1 MKGHRPLVPVGVLG
15 ISLFL
20 LLAACSERSPLATGR
35 SSAADTVHVLVADVG
50 AGLCTITKAPSITGP
65 RYMIYDAGLP
75 EHHCFEAVQE
85 FMGNDTVVDLLVL
98 SHPDN
103 DHVGDADTI
112 LSAFT
117 VRHIIRTGLK
127 GNPRSAWPAADAA
140 IQEEVS
146 LGATVRNLSD
156 TALVPGETLHLGDA
170 VITLIAGWSEWTGPK
185 YGATESNLVSIVLR
199 LDYEGRSVLFT
210 GDTGGRTG
218 ERDDEPP
225 ECMLAEELMVENSE
239 NVSIDSDVII
249 APHHGANDGSSE
261 CFIAKVTPEYVIFPA
276 GDRYGHPRKQTA
288 ARYLRSEPPPR
299 AILRTDRGN
308 DERNSDHWEQ
318 ATCDDQ
324 KRDDDIDIILSKDTV
339 FATYRSDHGACPTR
353 VPPARPQPDTPTVP

>member
-1 MKGHRPLVPVGVLG
+1 MMMRAL
-15 ISLFL
+15 
-20 LLAACSERSPLATGR
+20 R
-35 SSAADTVHVLVADVG
+35 SSSRSRAFSRSSFRTFLASRLPPE
-50 AGLCTITKAPSITGP
+50 GLGP
-65 RYMIYDAGLP
+65 RFFASP
-75 EHHCFEAVQE
+75 R
-85 FMGNDTVVDLLVL
+85 NDP
-98 SHPDN
+98 SRAAFRH
-103 DHVGDADTI
+103 ADRCE
-112 LSAFT
+112 LYKPS
-117 VRHIIRTGLK
+117 
-127 GNPRSAWPAADAA
+127 
-140 IQEEVS
+140 
-146 LGATVRNLSD
+146 
-156 TALVPGETLHLGDA
+156 LHLGDA
-170 VITLIAGWSEWTGPK
+170 VITLIAGCSEWTGPK

-225 ECMLAEELMVENSE
+225 ECMLAEELLVENSE

-261 CFIAKVTPEYVIFPA
+261 CFIEKVTPEYVIFPA